1 MQLDTAMF
9 NHVKI
14 LKDEIKI
21 LKSKINPKIGGQG
34 YIKTTIRT
42 LEERIQEIINQN
54 MLR

>member
-1 MQLDTAMF
+1 MQLDTAMY

-14 LKDEIKI
+14 LQNEIEI
-21 LKSKINPKIGGQG
+21 LKSKIDPRVGGQG
-34 YIKTTIRT
+34 YIHTTIST